1 MRAIPAPRIHKK
13 PIALAVRA
21 VTVAALMGGGL
32 GGGGAVFA
40 EAAAPAAGDE
50 IEELL
55 VTATRRSAS
64 VQDVPL
70 NISALSGEALA
81 QEGITGLA
89 DIAAAVPGLH
99 VVDQGARGASR
110 IVVRGLNA
118 APLASSEALNNSSG
132 GTVATYL
139 GEIPLYVDLRLDDIE
154 RVEVLLGPQ
163 GTLYGAGTLAGA
175 IRILPRKPDFGGN
188 SLSLRGDTFGYSESE
203 DLGYRAGI
211 TGNLA
216 LADNLALRAS
226 IDRHDDPGF
235 IDYGFVVR
243 QPGVS
248 DPDPDFGNA
257 AAVRANLREV
267 EDANDAE
274 LTSGRVAVRWA
285 PLDALDA
292 TLTYYFQN
300 AEAGARTIN
309 HRSSLGTDR
318 YESGARVLEPNERDN
333 ELWALEL
340 TADLGFAE
348 LTSATGI
355 SNFDEEGQRDQT
367 DLLISLEY
375 GYETFPAFTALTR
388 DSFEEST
395 FNQEL
400 RLVSTGTG
408 PLSWIVG
415 GFYNGLHNTN
425 ESKEFVPGYD
435 AFLLANAEDSGA
447 VGPRPDALEYFSI
460 DRKDLSE
467 QAVYGE
473 VTWEITPEW
482 QVTVGGRWYK
492 YELEAEGA
500 VDFPL
505 FNSVFDGAPPDA
517 ISLDFSPVDQ
527 DDDGALFKLNTAYRV
542 SDEILAYFT
551 VSEGY
556 RIGGGNGVAPCPD
569 PLPDNQIGC
578 ALPDERVFE
587 ADETTNYEVGVRSTW
602 LEGDLVLNAAVY
614 YIDWEKPQLAA
625 TTENGL
631 LPITTNGKGA
641 ESSGVELSGSWQL
654 TDALSVRGSYSY
666 NKAELTDTADDLIAT
681 ITPPGFQST
690 VSYVD
695 GEEGDRLPGSPEHQG
710 ALFITWQQPVWNGWT
725 LEANYGLSGISD
737 VITRTGE
744 RGFGESLSGYVI
756 HDASVMLAGES
767 WTATLFVNNLTDK
780 YAEASARDTRAFVQQ
795 VSDADGGAV
804 NMRRYYK
811 DVLPPRMFGLRFTVD
826 LDGSL

>member
-1 MRAIPAPRIHKK
+1 MAPLAARKRPSAI
-13 PIALAVRA
+13 AVRA
-21 VTVAALMGGGL
+21 ATLTGLLGAGGHALAAD
-32 GGGGAVFA
+32 AP
-40 EAAAPAAGDE
+40 AAAPAAGEDE

-64 VQDVPL
+64 IQDVPL
-70 NISALSGEALA
+70 NISALSGDTLA
-81 QEGITGLA
+81 QQGIADLA
-89 DIAAAVPGLH
+89 DIAATVPGLH

-118 APLASSEALNNSSG
+118 APLAASEVLNNSSG

-188 SLSLRGDTFGYSESE
+188 SLNVRGDTFGYSESE
-203 DLGYRAGI
+203 DLGYRAGF

-216 LADNLALRAS
+216 LTDNLALRAS
-226 IDRHDDPGF
+226 VDRHDDPGF

-248 DPDPDFGNA
+248 DPDPDFSNA

-274 LTSGRVAVRWA
+274 LVSGRVALRWA
-285 PLDALDA
+285 PLDELDA
-292 TLTYYFQN
+292 TFTYYFQN

-309 HRSSLGTDR
+309 HRSSLGTGR

-333 ELWALEL
+333 ELFALEL

-348 LTSATGI
+348 LTSATGL
-355 SNFDEEGQRDQT
+355 SNFDEDGQRDQT

-375 GYETFPAFTALTR
+375 GYETFPSFTAFTR

-395 FNQEL
+395 FNQEV
-400 RLVSTGTG
+400 RLVSTSDG

-415 GFYNGLHNTN
+415 GFYNGLHNVN

-435 AFLLANAEDSGA
+435 AFLLANAEDTGA

-467 QAVYGE
+467 RAVYGE
-473 VTWEITPEW
+473 VSYQITPDW

-527 DDDGALFKLNTAYRV
+527 DDDGALFKFNTSYRV
-542 SDEILAYFT
+542 NDDVLAYFT

-569 PLPDNQIGC
+569 PLPENQIGC
-578 ALPDERVFE
+578 ALPSERVYE
-587 ADETTNYEVGVRSTW
+587 ADETTNYELGVHSTW
-602 LEGDLVLNAAVY
+602 LDGDVVLNGAVY

-641 ESSGVELSGSWQL
+641 ESYGLELSGSWQV
-654 TDALSVRGSYSY
+654 TEQLSVRGSYSWG
-666 NKAELTDTADDLIAT
+666 KAELTDTADDLIAT

-695 GEEGDRLPGSPEHQG
+695 GEDGDRLPGSPEHQG
-710 ALFITWQQPVWNGWT
+710 NLFVTWQQPLENGWT
-725 LEANYGLSGISD
+725 LEANYGMSGISD
-737 VITRTGE
+737 VITRTGK
-744 RGFGESLSGYVI
+744 RGFGESLSGYVM
-756 HDASVMLAGES
+756 HDAALMLAGET
-767 WTATLFVNNLTDK
+767 WTATLFVNNLTDR

-826 LDGSL
+826 LDGSM